1 VRPQIWCF
9 WLTVLSAFVAVSCTT
24 STKIKTPVSEIHPS
38 KEATRDDLISAYNRI
53 AGATTSVNASI
64 EFAAS
69 AGSTYSG
76 DLTQYHEF
84 HGFVLAAKPA
94 MIRVIG
100 QAPLLSKNIFD
111 MTCDGLTFH
120 IFIPSKN
127 KFIVGP
133 ATLERPAEKPIEN
146 LRPQHL
152 LNAFFWTQIP
162 ANASVLFEEF
172 NETAARY
179 YILTILRPGSPAEI
193 ERKIWFDRADLSLA
207 RVQSFGVAGRLV
219 SDIRLLA
226 WQPVTGTGNGG
237 VPTEAIQFPRHIWM
251 SRPHDDYQLEMKV
264 KKLSLNES
272 ITAEKFH
279 LEQPAGTE
287 LVRLGESG
295 PGAEK

>member
-1 VRPQIWCF
+1 M
-9 WLTVLSAFVAVSCTT
+9 LSAFAAVSCTT
-24 STKIKTPVSEIHPS
+24 STKIKTPASEIHSS
-38 KEATRDDLISAYNRI
+38 KEASRDDLIASYNRL
-53 AGATTSVNASI
+53 ASATTSVNASI
-64 EFAAS
+64 EFSAS
-69 AGSTYSG
+69 AGSAYSG

-84 HGFVLAAKPA
+84 NGFVLAAKPA

-100 QAPLLSKNIFD
+100 QAPLFGKNIFD
-111 MTCDGLTFH
+111 MTCDGQTFH

-146 LRPQHL
+146 LRPQHVL
-152 LNAFFWTQIP
+152 DAFFWPQI
-162 ANASVLFEEF
+162 AADEVVLFEEF
-172 NETAARY
+172 NEPTVRF
-179 YILTILRPGSPAEI
+179 YILTLLRSGSPAEI

-219 SDIRLLA
+219 SDIRLA
-226 WQPVTGTGNGG
+226 DWQPFTSAGKGEAGTY
-237 VPTEAIQFPRHIWM
+237 ALQFPRHIWM
-251 SRPHDDYQLEMKV
+251 SRPHDDYQLEMKL
-264 KKLSLNES
+264 KKLNLNES
-272 ITAEKFH
+272 ISAGKFQ